1 MIRSK
6 SKFRNLLL
14 TRSQAVF
21 YFQRKWAIASALDVQ
36 WMSLYDEEL
45 FIWPDGKPMVF
56 CLLAERESPEYGQ
69 YRQALVREV
78 EWRGVVVL
86 GRLGQD
92 CNYSRTIRL
101 GKEES
106 YNSRSSARGTNP
118 WMSCLATTVPRHHG
132 LQDTGLPPTQSGESA
147 ASWRLWFKEEKLY
160 LTNYLSTCV

>member
-1 MIRSK
+1 
-6 SKFRNLLL
+6 
-14 TRSQAVF
+14 
-21 YFQRKWAIASALDVQ
+21 
-36 WMSLYDEEL
+36 
-45 FIWPDGKPMVF
+45 MVF

-147 ASWRLWFKEEKLY
+147 ASCRLWFKEEKLY

>member
-1 MIRSK
+1 
-6 SKFRNLLL
+6 
-14 TRSQAVF
+14 
-21 YFQRKWAIASALDVQ
+21 
-36 WMSLYDEEL
+36 
-45 FIWPDGKPMVF
+45 MVF

-118 WMSCLATTVPRHHG
+118 WMSWLLQYHVITDSKILACL
-132 LQDTGLPPTQSGESA
+132 LLSLES
-147 ASWRLWFKEEKLY
+147 L
-160 LTNYLSTCV
+160 